1 MSYDSTADTLK
12 HAQRVGEL
20 MVQVVGELIRRVPI
34 HDKSKTEQPEL
45 DVFNEYTPKL
55 RDSTFGSD
63 EYKEFLEGMGEGLA
77 HHYEHNRHHPEH
89 FEDGV
94 DGMTLVDLVE
104 MICDWRAATERHE
117 NGSIRRSLEVQQP
130 RFGISDQLRA
140 ILTNTVE
147 YFGWMDVEED
157 G

>member
-1 MSYDSTADTLK
+1 MTYDSTADTLK

-34 HDKSKTEQPEL
+34 HDRSKTEQPEL
-45 DVFNEYTPKL
+45 GVFNEYTPKL

-63 EYKEFLEGMGEGLA
+63 EYKEFLGGMGEGLA

-94 DGMTLVDLVE
+94 GGMTLVDLIE

-117 NGSIRRSLEVQQP
+117 DGSIRRSLEVQQP

-147 YFGWMDVEED
+147 YFGWMDEGD